1 MKIVAQNLS
10 KSFDGKAVLRDV
22 SLTIDFPGIYAL
34 VGPNGSGKT
43 TLMRMLALLEKSEGG
58 TLKYK
63 TRGSDSYSSILHSP
77 GIRKKMGLIHN
88 PAVML
93 SGTVRYNLEYG
104 LRVRGVSQT
113 ERRRRTDQVLEA
125 LSLRGFGKRE
135 AKTLSAGEIQRV
147 ALGRVLALD
156 PEVIFLD
163 EPTAN
168 LDPLSAKLIEKTIL
182 ELASRG
188 KKVVLATHNLW
199 QVERIANWVWF
210 LNDGVISIS
219 GTAQDVLHKGDQAFW
234 GKFLGRDNI
243 YIGKIEN
250 LENRK
255 LFKVDRVSFEVVT
268 ELEGQ
273 AMASLNPTEI
283 ILSSQKLVSSARN
296 VLEGVV
302 TEAVSEGGL
311 YKVTLDIGLPLE
323 VAITK
328 ASWDEMGLQKGSKVY
343 AVFKA
348 SSVRVWREDLTL

>member
-1 MKIVAQNLS
+1 MKITAHNLS
-10 KSFDGKAVLRDV
+10 KSFDGKAVLKDV
-22 SLTIDFPGIYAL
+22 SLEIDGSGIYAL

-43 TLMRMLALLEKSEGG
+43 TLMRLLALLEKSDGG

-63 TRGSDSYSSILHSP
+63 TRGSEGYDAVVHSP

-104 LRVRGVSQT
+104 LRVRGVSQS
-113 ERRRRTDQVLEA
+113 ERIRRSDQALEA
-125 LSLRGFGKRE
+125 LSLKGFGKRE

-147 ALGRVLALD
+147 ALGRVLVLD
-156 PEVIFLD
+156 PEVVFLD

-188 KKVVLATHNLW
+188 KKVVLATNNLW

-234 GKFLGRDNI
+234 GKFLGRDNL

-255 LFKVDRVSFEVVT
+255 LFKVDGVSFEVVT
-268 ELEGQ
+268 GLEGQ
-273 AMASLNPTEI
+273 VMASLNPTEI

-311 YKVTLDIGLPLE
+311 YKVTLDIGLSLD

-348 SSVRVWREDLTL
+348 SSVRVWREE